1 LAAKKTF
8 FSLVFPRP
16 PIIILGFRYLKIML
30 VAKPVRAMLIQPKPL
45 GKEVMNVL
53 EVIEGKQGKNTGKR
67 YSQMKIL

>member
-1 LAAKKTF
+1 
-8 FSLVFPRP
+8 
-16 PIIILGFRYLKIML
+16 ML

-53 EVIEGKQGKNTGKR
+53 EVKEGKQEKNTGKR